1 MTKTIKPTTKVPTK
15 TQRPTVAE
23 LEAHL
28 EQEAA
33 WAEAKYGP
41 QAARRLT
48 RPGRPPKG
56 ARVEPTTPHSLR
68 VQDSIWS
75 AVATKAKAAGITVN
89 QAAQIALLE
98 WSKR

>member
-1 MTKTIKPTTKVPTK
+1 MTKARK
-15 TQRPTVAE
+15 TPSGVKRPTVAE
-23 LEAHL
+23 LEASL

-33 WAEAKYGP
+33 WAEEKYGP
-41 QAARRLT
+41 QVKGRLT

-56 ARVEPTTPHSLR
+56 AKVEPTAPHSLR